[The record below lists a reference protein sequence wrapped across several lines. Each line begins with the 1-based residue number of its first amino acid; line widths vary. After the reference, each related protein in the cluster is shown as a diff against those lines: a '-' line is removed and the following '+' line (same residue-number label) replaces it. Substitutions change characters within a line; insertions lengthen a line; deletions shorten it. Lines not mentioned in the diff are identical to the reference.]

1 MGITVRPA
9 TEDDAPDACEVL
21 RRSIRELC
29 IVDHR
34 NDPEVL
40 ADWLKN
46 KTPEN
51 VRAWIAS
58 ADNFCVVAVR
68 GTDVCGVALLY
79 RDGEVRLC
87 YLVPEVRFLGVGK
100 LMLQALEQ
108 QARRWRLD
116 RVFLTS
122 TLTAKPFYERNSYN
136 SNGGAVLVHG
146 VQNAFLMAKAIA
158 L

>member
-1 MGITVRPA
+1 MVITIRQA
-9 TEDDAPDACEVL
+9 TEDDALHACEVL

-29 IVDHR
+29 IEDHG

-58 ADNFCVVAVR
+58 ADNFCVLAVR
-68 GTDVCGVALLY
+68 ETEVCGVALLY
-79 RDGEVRLC
+79 RDGELRLC
-87 YLVPEVRFLGVGK
+87 YLVPEVRFLGAGK
-100 LMLQALEQ
+100 LMLQTLEQ
-108 QARRWRLD
+108 QARRWGLS

-122 TLTAKPFYERNSYN
+122 TLTAKPFYERNGYA
-136 SNGGAVLVHG
+136 SNGASILVHG
-146 VQNAFLMAKAIA
+146 AHDAFPLAKAIA

>member
-9 TEDDAPDACEVL
+9 TEDDAPGACEVL

-34 NDPEVL
+34 NDPQVL

-68 GTDVCGVALLY
+68 GAAVCGVALLY

-108 QARRWRLD
+108 QARRWGLD
-116 RVFLTS
+116 KVFLTS
-122 TLTAKPFYERNSYN
+122 TLTAKPFYERNSYL
-136 SNGGAVLVHG
+136 SNGGAILVHG
-146 VQNAFLMAKAIA
+146 VQNAFPMAKGIA

>member
-1 MGITVRPA
+1 MAITVRPA
-9 TEDDAPDACEVL
+9 TEDDASDACEVL

-34 NDPEVL
+34 NDAEIL
-40 ADWLKN
+40 AAWLKN

-58 ADNFCVVAVR
+58 AANFCVVAIR
-68 GTDVCGVALLY
+68 GTEVCGVALLH

-108 QARRWRLD
+108 QARRWGLNK
-116 RVFLTS
+116 VFLTS
-122 TLTAKPFYERNSYN
+122 TLTAKPFYERNSYF
-136 SNGGAVLVHG
+136 SNGGSILVHG
-146 VQNAFLMAKAIA
+146 VQNAFPMAKAIA